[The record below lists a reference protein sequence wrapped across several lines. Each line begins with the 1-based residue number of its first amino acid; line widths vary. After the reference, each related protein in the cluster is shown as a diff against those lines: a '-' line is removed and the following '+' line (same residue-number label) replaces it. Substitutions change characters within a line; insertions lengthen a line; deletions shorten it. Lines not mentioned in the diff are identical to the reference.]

1 VRRNNR
7 QARVKELFLACC
19 ELSSEARQR
28 FVEEHSGGDT
38 ELRREIESLLRYHDA
53 APVGRVVSVL
63 ERPALVGVPSESAPE
78 RVGDYHIVR
87 KLGEGGMGEVYEAEQ
102 ERPVHRRVA
111 LKLIKWGMVTKE
123 VVARFESERQAL
135 ALMSHPNIAKVFGA
149 GSTER
154 GRPYFAMEY
163 VGGVSISAYCD
174 SHRLNTADRL
184 RLFIQV
190 CHGVQHAHQKGVIH
204 RDLKPSNV
212 LVIVEDGEPRPK
224 IIDFGVAKATEQRL
238 TERTI
243 LTELGQWIG
252 TPEYMSPEQA
262 EMTGLDIDTRSDV
275 YSLGVLLYELLV
287 GTQPFDATE
296 LREAGFDEMRRRIRE
311 QEPARP
317 STKVSTMGDDSQTAA
332 WNRHTSVPALTRDL
346 RGDLDWITLKALEKD
361 RSRRYGSC
369 AELAADIERHLRN
382 EPVLARPP
390 SALYS
395 VGKFVRR
402 HKLGVTASG
411 AVLGAILIGL
421 ALAGIS
427 LIRARRAEVAAG
439 EEAAAAKQVSD
450 FLVGMFGELD
460 PWSVSTPATSVREI
474 LDRGAGRIDV
484 ELAGQPLVQAQL
496 MDTIGQAYLNLGLY
510 REARPLLEKALSIR
524 QEHLGNEHLDVAS
537 SHRSLGWLFF
547 WTEDLESAVL
557 HYERALEIREKILG
571 PEHGEVARTLNEL
584 ADLMFRTGN
593 HERAW
598 ALTRRAQAILE
609 RTEGPEHYTVGDS
622 IYIQAKL
629 SHAAGEWEKA
639 QSLYERSLRIRSG
652 SLPWDHSVVGWVL
665 FDLGRLHFDLGH
677 DEEARRYFE
686 QALEIQERALG
697 AEHPAVAAPLE
708 SIGFLEYRAGHHAR
722 ARELYERALAINHRA
737 YGDGHPRLARSLY
750 NLACLASLA
759 RDRERALDYLR
770 RALES
775 DFRAPII
782 FTDPDLDTL
791 RGDPEFEAIIEEV
804 RRRI

>member
-1 VRRNNR
+1 VSGNR
-7 QARVKELFLACC
+7 QARLKELFLACC
-19 ELSSEARQR
+19 ELSAEARQS
-28 FVEEHSGGDT
+28 FLDENCGGDA
-38 ELRREIESLLRYHDA
+38 EIRREIESLLFHHDR
-53 APVGRVVSVL
+53 APVGRGESVL
-63 ERPALVGVPSESAPE
+63 ERPTLTYEAPSEPGPE

-102 ERPVHRRVA
+102 ARPVHRRVA
-111 LKLIKWGMVTKE
+111 LKLIKWGMATKE

-135 ALMSHPNIAKVFGA
+135 AMMSHPNIARVFGA
-149 GSTER
+149 GSTEK

-163 VGGVSISAYCD
+163 VDGASICEYCD
-174 SHRLNTADRL
+174 SQRLDTAERL

-190 CHGVQHAHQKGVIH
+190 CQGVQHAHQKGVIH

-224 IIDFGVAKATEQRL
+224 IIDFGVAKAVEQRL
-238 TERTI
+238 TERT
-243 LTELGQWIG
+243 LFTERGQWIG

-262 EMTGLDIDTRSDV
+262 GMTGLDIDTRSDV

-317 STKVSTMGDDSQTAA
+317 STRISTMGDGSRRAA
-332 WNRHTSVPALTRDL
+332 FNRHTSVPALTRDL

-369 AELAADIERHLRN
+369 AEMAADIDRHLRS
-382 EPVLARPP
+382 EPVLASPP

-395 VGKFVRR
+395 LGKFVRR
-402 HKLGVTASG
+402 HKLGVAASG

-421 ALAGIS
+421 ALAG
-427 LIRARRAEVAAG
+427 LGLVRARRAEVAAS
-439 EEAAAAKQVSD
+439 EEAAAAKQVSR

-474 LDRGAGRIDV
+474 LDRGAGRIDL

-496 MDTIGQAYLNLGLY
+496 MDTIGQAYLNLGRY

-524 QEHLGNEHLDVAS
+524 QERLGEDSLDVAS
-537 SHRSLGWLFF
+537 SHRSLGWLFY
-547 WTEDLESAVL
+547 WTDDLDSAVF
-557 HYERALEIREKILG
+557 HYERALEIREKLLG
-571 PEHGEVARTLNEL
+571 HEHGEVARTMNEL
-584 ADLMFRTGN
+584 ADVMFRTGN

-629 SHAAGEWEKA
+629 SHAAGELEEA
-639 QSLYERSLRIRSG
+639 ESLYERALAIRRE
-652 SLPWDHSVVGWVL
+652 SLPWDHAVVGWVL

-677 DEEARRYFE
+677 DEEARRNFE

-697 AEHPAVAAPLE
+697 PEHPALASPLE
-708 SIGFLEYRAGHHAR
+708 SIGFLAYRAGHLGR
-722 ARELYERALAINHRA
+722 ARELYQRALAINRRA

-750 NLACLASLA
+750 NLGCLAALTGD
-759 RDRERALDYLR
+759 RDEALDYLR

-782 FTDPDLDTL
+782 FTDPDLDSL
-791 RGDPEFEAIIEEV
+791 RGDPEFEAILEEV
-804 RRRI
+804 RRRV